1 MVGSRGTN
9 MKLSGTV
16 LPRLAA
22 CALAIACAT
31 GSARADV
38 IGYSPTA
45 HSSLGTTLASEGY
58 SAADETTAQSFLV
71 PGASGAVTPLT
82 FTFFRDTGGYKFNFG
97 FFDLSSV
104 TADPHADR
112 REWARQALAGATEV
126 FDNRTVSI
134 GDTAT
139 FDIEAGTLLGWY
151 LIPND
156 TLSRVLGNADSYIN
170 SGSNS
175 VPLFSVSDANP
186 GSYDQLMTFGSD
198 NRTLL
203 AFEDLART
211 GWSDEDFTDVVVKIE
226 TPQLSA
232 ELVETVVPEPAAAAL
247 LALAC
252 AGVIGIRRRR
262 R

>member
-1 MVGSRGTN
+1 MAF
-9 MKLSGTV
+9 SGTV

-22 CALAIACAT
+22 SALAIACAT
-31 GSARADV
+31 GSVRADV
-38 IGYSPTA
+38 INYSPAA
-45 HSSLGTTLASEGY
+45 HSSLTTTLTSKGY

-104 TADPHADR
+104 TADPVADR
-112 REWARQALAGATEV
+112 REWARQALTGGTEV

-139 FDIEAGTLLGWY
+139 FNIEAGVQLGWY

-156 TLSRVLGNADSYIN
+156 TLDRVLESADSYIN
-170 SGSNS
+170 GGSQS

-186 GSYDQLMTFGSD
+186 GSFDQLMTFGSG
-198 NRTLL
+198 NRSLL
-203 AFEDLART
+203 AFADLTRT
-211 GWSDEDFTDVVVKIE
+211 GWSDEDFTDVVVTIE
-226 TPQLSA
+226 TPVLTA
-232 ELVETVVPEPAAAAL
+232 ESVETVVPAPPATAL

-252 AGVIGIRRRR
+252 AGLFAAYRRRR
-262 R
+262 